1 MGLWEKEEREET
13 RRAALERHQE
23 LSRLFREDRL
33 AFERE
38 RKKMITEVIESAED
52 EDLRAKLRALQATW
66 NKRMR
71 GAGSEHNRFVLAQ
84 TFFWDHFH
92 TSWQPALDRFSE
104 LLNSCKNI
112 SPLKTRDS

>member
-1 MGLWEKEEREET
+1 VLEEHEKREEREKASLENH
-13 RRAALERHQE
+13 RR

-38 RKKMITEVIESAED
+38 RKRRILEVIESAND
-52 EDLRAKLRALQATW
+52 EALKGKLLDLQARW
-66 NKRMR
+66 DKRMR

-92 TSWQPALDRFSE
+92 TTWKPAMDEIRNRLGR
-104 LLNSCKNI
+104 
-112 SPLKTRDS
+112 PQG